1 MSERPT
7 FTVEYIEPVEAEPL
21 PDEFSAPRLRRSL
34 VLLTAVVI
42 AVTAAIVLL
51 PGLGSLRSSFMG
63 AQPEWLVLAAVLQ
76 LGSCAGYVL
85 VFRGVFCR
93 RMRWPTSTEIWLS
106 ELAANSVFSIG
117 GAGGLALWC
126 VDPAARR
133 TPWLV
138 HRAAHGGVLPVDEC
152 RERRLPRARRVGAG
166 HRCPERVAR
175 AGVRARSP
183 GRRGG
188 GGRARP
194 GGAAAGRRAGAA
206 LDARPA

>member
-34 VLLTAVVI
+34 VLLTAVVMV
-42 AVTAAIVLL
+42 VTAAIVLV

-93 RMRWPTSTEIWLS
+93 RMSWRTSTEIGLS
-106 ELAANSVFSIG
+106 EL
-117 GAGGLALWC
+117 
-126 VDPAARR
+126 RR
-133 TPWLV
+133 T
-138 HRAAHGGVLPVDEC
+138 
-152 RERRLPRARRVGAG
+152 
-166 HRCPERVAR
+166 RCSRSVAL
-175 AGVRARSP
+175 A
-183 GRRGG
+183 
-188 GGRARP
+188 
-194 GGAAAGRRAGAA
+194 
-206 LDARPA
+206 